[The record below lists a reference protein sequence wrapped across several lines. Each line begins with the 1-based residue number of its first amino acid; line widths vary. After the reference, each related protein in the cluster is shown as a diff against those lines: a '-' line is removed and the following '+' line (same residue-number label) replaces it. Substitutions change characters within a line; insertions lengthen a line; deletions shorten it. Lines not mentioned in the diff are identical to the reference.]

1 MIDDTPTDDNST
13 SDVDRPG
20 ATDGAGPPPESADQG
35 LSGRSVVEYLQWAL
49 FGILVLVLL
58 ISTLQ
63 FYNAAG
69 STINTFVAPR
79 FRPPFRM
86 AFNLAMVL
94 VSGLGLSLLVRRLA

>member
-1 MIDDTPTDDNST
+1 MTDDTITDDEST
-13 SDVDRPG
+13 DDLDLPG
-20 ATDGAGPPPESADQG
+20 ATAGAGTAPGADDG
-35 LSGRSVVEYLQWAL
+35 SLSRRTIVEYLQWAL
-49 FGILVLVLL
+49 FAILVLVLL

-63 FYNAAG
+63 FYNAAT